1 LKENWGLNGDVA
13 RKKPRKKSNSLL
25 KRLSKSAT
33 EEERVNTII
42 KHGFSLSTLFHTLGP
57 NTLSCDEIFVA
68 LEYKALLTSW
78 EKKKKMWKAL
88 KEAFDLQEKAKAII
102 TLGKPDSSLLAKELE
117 ELVKWKVG
125 KDATKGKKKD
135 ALLQLWREQKDLP
148 KPDILLSPEPSKPLI
163 PGIHA
168 TELGRNVR
176 NKVEAA
182 LKCGNNLQDGDLL
195 ELTRQLNVAC
205 QQRGIEIQNSIPP
218 VLNTYSS
225 SDI

>member
-1 LKENWGLNGDVA
+1 
-13 RKKPRKKSNSLL
+13 L

-102 TLGKPDSSLLAKELE
+102 TLGKPDSS
-117 ELVKWKVG
+117 
-125 KDATKGKKKD
+125 
-135 ALLQLWREQKDLP
+135 
-148 KPDILLSPEPSKPLI
+148 
-163 PGIHA
+163 
-168 TELGRNVR
+168 
-176 NKVEAA
+176 
-182 LKCGNNLQDGDLL
+182 
-195 ELTRQLNVAC
+195 
-205 QQRGIEIQNSIPP
+205 
-218 VLNTYSS
+218 
-225 SDI
+225 